1 MAKLTVRAENRS
13 LCHFPYCGNH
23 KVSIFNSSLRP
34 QRLNLLA
41 KNHILKL
48 RVSCSITERQ
58 KEEAAKK
65 QRIVKGLKVNG
76 ELGKNGGLISTSG
89 DIKGE
94 AEIRDKEVGFEWG
107 WPPWK
112 NLPQRYKLIGT
123 TSLAFV
129 ICNMDKVIEFF
140 SCTIF

>member
-1 MAKLTVRAENRS
+1 MAKFTVRAENNN
-13 LCHFPYCGNH
+13 LFNFPNFVNH
-23 KVSIFNSSLRP
+23 KVSIFNTLRP

-41 KNHILKL
+41 QNHSLKF
-48 RVSCSITERQ
+48 RVSCSIIERE
-58 KEEAAKK
+58 KEKALEK
-65 QRIVKGLKVNG
+65 QRILKGLKVNG
-76 ELGKNGGLISTSG
+76 ELSKKRELISTSG
-89 DIKGE
+89 NELG
-94 AEIRDKEVGFEWG
+94 AENEDKEVGFEWS

-140 SCTIF
+140 SYSNIL